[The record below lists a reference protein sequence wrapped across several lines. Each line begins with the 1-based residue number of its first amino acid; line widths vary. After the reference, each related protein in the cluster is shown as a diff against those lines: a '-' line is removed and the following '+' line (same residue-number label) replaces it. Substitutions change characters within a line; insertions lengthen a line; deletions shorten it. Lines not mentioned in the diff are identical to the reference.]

1 MAREK
6 WINSAVLHNALGGEG
21 IPYYVMRKG
30 IDSVFTLSTSVLP
43 WATVPLGAAHWF
55 SKQKKEQT
63 AWVSYMKMRIAA
75 QDESLN
81 HIDQIFFSLH

>member
-43 WATVPLGAAHWF
+43 
-55 SKQKKEQT
+55 
-63 AWVSYMKMRIAA
+63 
-75 QDESLN
+75 
-81 HIDQIFFSLH
+81 